1 MRRLLVLYI
10 PQLFGALAFPLLALI
25 FFCVALGWKSKRE
38 FLITVAVIIFLLVI
52 LLFPMFFLVKS
63 CFDESVVATD
73 AVVKWIKTNEQL
85 KELVADH
92 RNNSVYQQVA
102 AYSLSWGYD
111 LDSIKVETIKEQ
123 AMEMVQVLGNHAKVF
138 FGTSVSLISNIGSM
152 VLSLFIFATTLF
164 TTVLYKRQI
173 WNELADLSP
182 FSGDEQDRII
192 TSVGSSISRI
202 LLFSMVVGIIN
213 FSTTWLSFWW
223 TGLQLKYIFSALA
236 AFLAIIPLSGTWL
249 IWLPASGILFARGDY
264 IGSAVIIAGGLIPY
278 GLSSMVVGYL
288 PGNSHLVG
296 MSIAL
301 GLSAY
306 GPAGVIMGPLLVGV
320 LATFTEIY
328 KEFYGRRLSSG
339 DLVRS
344 HGRSQTTY

>member
-1 MRRLLVLYI
+1 M
-10 PQLFGALAFPLLALI
+10 LALI
-25 FFCVALGWKSKRE
+25 FFCVALGWKSRRE

-52 LLFPMFFLVKS
+52 VLFPMFFLVKS
-63 CFDESVVATD
+63 CFEESVVATD

-92 RNNSVYQQVA
+92 RNNSVYKQVA

-111 LDSIKVETIKEQ
+111 LDSIKIETIKEQ
-123 AMEMVQVLGNHAKVF
+123 AMDLVQVLGNHAKTF
-138 FGTSVSLISNIGSM
+138 FGTSVALLSNIGNM
-152 VLSLFIFATTLF
+152 VVSFVVFSTTLF
-164 TTVLYKRQI
+164 TMVLYKRQI

-192 TSVGSSISRI
+192 TSVASSISRI
-202 LLFSMVVGIIN
+202 LAFSAGVGIIN
-213 FSTTWLSFWW
+213 FGMTWLTFWL
-223 TGLQLKYIFSALA
+223 TGLPLKYIFSALT

-249 IWLPASGILFARGDY
+249 IWLPATGVLFARSDY
-264 IGSAVIIAGGLIPY
+264 LGMLLMIVGHLVAYASGTA
-278 GLSSMVVGYL
+278 VVGYL

-301 GLSAY
+301 GLSTY
-306 GPAGVIMGPLLVGV
+306 GPAGVIMGPLLVGI

-328 KEFYGRRLSSG
+328 KEFYGRRLSSN